1 MVNVG
6 VGYFGTDQKD
16 GTDISRSR
24 LLIVLVGCLHRESG
38 HILLTWQQP
47 EWKTVSSLLRLGG
60 LCGLI
65 LSLS

>member
-6 VGYFGTDQKD
+6 VGNFGTDQKD

-38 HILLTWQQP
+38 HILLTWQQ
-47 EWKTVSSLLRLGG
+47 WKTVSSLLRLGG